1 MNKRTVWVTYNDR
14 RKNMSNAEKFGE
26 LKDVFSSI
34 GKEYNPD
41 KLIQHA
47 RTVLKNWQPGDYLLV
62 VGDPALVGICMVVI
76 SEIDD
81 EINLLKWDRINFE
94 YIPMTLNFMPQKSPA

>member
-14 RKNMSNAEKFGE
+14 RKDMSNAENFGQ
-26 LKDVFSSI
+26 LKDVFSAI
-34 GKEYNPD
+34 GKEYNTD
-41 KLIQHA
+41 KLIKHA

-76 SEIDD
+76 CEMDL
-81 EINLLKWDRINFE
+81 EVNLLKWDRINFE
-94 YIPMTLNFMPQKSPA
+94 YTPTTLNFLPYTSAA